1 MEKILTL
8 VGFVLG
14 VVITLINF
22 TVGVCVVAI
31 LSLINFIIEEQS
43 VRPGA
48 QSDWIKRQAQ
58 IFLKKTL
65 DIHFK
70 CVIL

>member
-31 LSLINFIIEEQS
+31 LSLINFIIEE
-43 VRPGA
+43 
-48 QSDWIKRQAQ
+48 
-58 IFLKKTL
+58 
-65 DIHFK
+65 
-70 CVIL
+70 